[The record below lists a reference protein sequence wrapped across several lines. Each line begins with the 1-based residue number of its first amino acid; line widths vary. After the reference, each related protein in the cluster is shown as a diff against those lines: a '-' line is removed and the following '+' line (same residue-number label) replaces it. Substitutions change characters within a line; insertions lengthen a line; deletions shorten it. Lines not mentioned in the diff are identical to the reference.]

1 VSEAEAMFTAEEYA
15 HGFRAILSTLAPS
28 QVQMLKV
35 QYAAPDKTMTS
46 PQMARAI
53 GWTTF
58 NPANLHYGKM
68 GQKLRDAIP
77 SKPRGIGFIPNGWF
91 VLSNGWNSPEGFQW
105 ELRTEVCTALE
116 LLKVVN
122 PDTKWDFA
130 DEVPNSYN
138 YPEGTTYSVLVNLYE
153 RSSSARDACIQH
165 HGTNCKVCDL
175 DFSSVYG
182 DSMEGFIHV
191 HHLKPLSEIGEKYKV
206 NPIED
211 LIPVCP
217 NCHAVIH
224 SRRPAYSPDEVR
236 SMLRKGVPS

>member
-1 VSEAEAMFTAEEYA
+1 MFTVEEYVRGLEKLRPRISVNQVEMLFLHYSA
-15 HGFRAILSTLAPS
+15 PFRTITALQMS
-28 QVQMLKV
+28 QALGWSGR
-35 QYAAPDKTMTS
+35 AA
-46 PQMARAI
+46 
-53 GWTTF
+53 
-58 NPANLHYGKM
+58 ANVHYGKLGKTLANAI
-68 GQKLRDAIP
+68 GQPIKPWHNGGQYPLR
-77 SKPRGIGFIPNGWF
+77 
-91 VLSNGWNSPEGFQW
+91 VLAEFHGGGDVDW
-105 ELRTEVCTALE
+105 EMWPDLAQALE
-116 LLKVVN
+116 ITGIVKSQKTFGL
-122 PDTKWDFA
+122 A
-130 DEVPNSYN
+130 DELTLDEIN
-138 YPEGTTYSVLVNLYE
+138 YGFLEGRTYAVLVNLYE

-236 SMLRKGVPS
+236 SMLRKGAPS